1 MKGKVSKN
9 ELAGMQAF
17 HALMQKR
24 KRWLGEVPL
33 LFKSVLKRLIRSS
46 KPHKEGYHVNIELSD
61 GEVYLMRAFIKS
73 GRYEEKAAEGLRKV
87 FKRLL

>member
-1 MKGKVSKN
+1 
-9 ELAGMQAF
+9 MQAF

-46 KPHKEGYHVNIELSD
+46 KPHKEGYHVDIELSD
-61 GEVYLMRAFIKS
+61 GEAYLMEEFIKS
-73 GRYEEKAAEGLRKV
+73 GEYKEKAAEGLKQV